1 MGSLEWYYGHVRA
14 RFKRFGS
21 AKVIRSLCGRL
32 PGGGEE
38 AGEGRVGSGN
48 RFAPRHVLLF
58 QTKQIP
64 LAPVSSCAWCLD
76 GGVAAR

>member
-1 MGSLEWYYGHVRA
+1 MGSLEWYYGHVRS

-38 AGEGRVGSGN
+38 WVEGRVGSGTPFFSQACFTVSGPS
-48 RFAPRHVLLF
+48 RFLWHLRLHTCQSL
-58 QTKQIP
+58 
-64 LAPVSSCAWCLD
+64 CL
-76 GGVAAR
+76 VF